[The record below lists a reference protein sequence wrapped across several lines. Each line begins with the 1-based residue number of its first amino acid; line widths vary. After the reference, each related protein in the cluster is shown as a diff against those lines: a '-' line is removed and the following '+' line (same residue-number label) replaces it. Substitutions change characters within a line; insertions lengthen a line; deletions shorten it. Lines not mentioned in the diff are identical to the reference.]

1 MQEMSI
7 PDQRKI
13 LQKYCLDKGYD
24 IVEEFLDE
32 GISGTTFEKR
42 PGAMRLFQK
51 VQSGRHDFAR
61 VVILNESRFG
71 RAPNTKETIHY
82 EFILEKA
89 GVFVEYAQSES
100 NMPGAPG
107 LIMRAVKYEQAA
119 EFSKQLSR
127 DVIRGHSTAAGKG
140 YSTGGFPPI
149 GYNRMVCDESGKEL
163 FTLAPGQRKA
173 IKNHWV
179 KWAPGDPRHIALVHR
194 IFRLY
199 AEGSKGLKALCHVL
213 NDGKIPSPKGGHWGP
228 DAVRSILVNRT
239 YIGERIYGGKWAK
252 KVRDKV
258 VRRDAHKPI
267 VPLELFEKVQALMAS
282 RDFGMCNG
290 LRTDY
295 LLSGRIICMKCGH
308 KFQGRKVTNG
318 SGTTYHYYVDSGYK
332 NYRICESLNILK
344 NSKGSAM
351 GIEDFVI
358 AEIQKMLD
366 TDRYVERFKEHLKET
381 LISLERQTQTAY
393 PALKKKLKDID
404 AEIAKIQDA
413 LIFTGS
419 RSKSL
424 AERLVNAENERERLK
439 KEITKFEG
447 VKNQPSKVLLLVN
460 EYARVLKNVGEVL
473 KNRTP
478 GEQKTA
484 IGYFLDRIEVM
495 REKGIARCY
504 FYNTPQPKEVDHIL
518 PETAPGGRVSQNGA
532 EGGTRTPTGLLPLR
546 PERSASTS
554 STTSARGSY

>member
-1 MQEMSI
+1 MQDMSI

-13 LQKYCLDKGYD
+13 LQKYCQEKGYV
-24 IVEEFLDE
+24 IVEEFQDE

-51 VQSGRHDFAR
+51 VQSGRHNFSR

-140 YSTGGFPPI
+140 YSTGGFPPL
-149 GYNRMVCDESGKEL
+149 GYIRMVCDESGKEL
-163 FTLAPGQRKA
+163 FTLEAGQRKA
-173 IKNHWV
+173 IKNYWV
-179 KWAPGDPRHIALVHR
+179 KWVPGDPRHIELVNR
-194 IFRLY
+194 LFLLY
-199 AEGSKGLKALCHVL
+199 AEGSKGLKAICQVL
-213 NDGKIPSPKGGHWGP
+213 NKEKIPSPKGRQWGP

-239 YIGERIYGGKWAK
+239 YIGERVYGGKWST
-252 KVRDKV
+252 KVKEKV
-258 VRRDAHKPI
+258 VCKDAHEPI
-267 VPLELFEKVQALMAS
+267 VPLELFEQVQALMAS
-282 RDFGMCNG
+282 RDIGICNG
-290 LRTDY
+290 MRTDY
-295 LLSGRIICMKCGH
+295 LLSGKIVCTKCGH
-308 KFQGRKVTNG
+308 KFQGRKVSNG
-318 SGTTYHYYVDSGYK
+318 AGKTYHYYVDSGYK
-332 NYRICESLNILK
+332 NYRICESLNIMK
-344 NSKGSAM
+344 NTQGNM
-351 GIEDFVI
+351 LGIEDFVI

-366 TDRYVERFKEHLKET
+366 TDRYVERFKEHLKESLLT
-381 LISLERQTQTAY
+381 LERQTQTAY
-393 PALKKKLKDID
+393 PALKKKLKDTE

-424 AERLVNAENERERLK
+424 AERLVNAADARESLK
-439 KEITKFEG
+439 KEIAKFEG
-447 VKNQPSKVLLLVN
+447 VKKQPSKVLLLVN
-460 EYARVLKNVGEVL
+460 EYARILKNVGEVL
-473 KNRTP
+473 KSRTP
-478 GEQKTA
+478 GEQKTT

-504 FYNTPQPKEVDHIL
+504 FYNTPRPREADHIL
-518 PETAPGGRVSQNGA
+518 PEAAPGGCVRQDGA
-532 EGGTRTPTGLLPLR
+532 EGGI
-546 PERSASTS
+546 
-554 STTSARGSY
+554 